1 MARWPK
7 RHFGCVFPQIQ
18 FFFVG
23 ISESIWSYESVL
35 ADIPLNVFAKNQ
47 DWYIWRK
54 EKYYSGELGKTCMHG
69 FLSTSRVQYW
79 RSKIHSVLQICTNYV
94 QAVCLRREYYLGWFQ
109 HNIPGN
115 MWYLGG
121 EFWRC
126 TWCQKFFSCHIISRY
141 VLLRTT
147 SKRIA

>member
-69 FLSTSRVQYW
+69 FLSTSRVQ
-79 RSKIHSVLQICTNYV
+79 STGKIHWVLKMRTKHVHAVGFRYEYALRCCWRNRSNHMLHLKEFFEKTRNY
-94 QAVCLRREYYLGWFQ
+94 G
-109 HNIPGN
+109 NI
-115 MWYLGG
+115 
-121 EFWRC
+121 
-126 TWCQKFFSCHIISRY
+126 
-141 VLLRTT
+141 LLEILFRD
-147 SKRIA
+147 INY